1 MCTTVN
7 VFILLLVS
15 VSLILL
21 YVSIFWQKEMPRSR
35 YRERKEENIRPS
47 KRNFRG
53 IFKSFWVFF
62 HRSLAPNVELGGL
75 WPPLGISAF
84 NPFQVPQ

>member
-1 MCTTVN
+1 M
-7 VFILLLVS
+7 
-15 VSLILL
+15 L

-35 YRERKEENIRPS
+35 YREKKEENIDQAREIS
-47 KRNFRG
+47 EVFLKVFG
-53 IFKSFWVFF
+53 GFF